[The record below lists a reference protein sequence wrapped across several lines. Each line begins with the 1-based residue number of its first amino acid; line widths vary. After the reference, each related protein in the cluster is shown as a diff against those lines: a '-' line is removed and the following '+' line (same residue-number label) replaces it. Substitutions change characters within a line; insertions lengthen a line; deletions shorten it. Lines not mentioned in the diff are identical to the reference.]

1 MCSHATESN
10 PTNMRRYGEIY
21 FRIEWVKDRTEKEPD
36 GKEKLRVRVDAV
48 SCLPRSNRAND
59 RGNGIGYPG
68 GFGHAGDGAQ
78 GNRGAAKQAAAVIL

>member
-1 MCSHATESN
+1 M
-10 PTNMRRYGEIY
+10 
-21 FRIEWVKDRTEKEPD
+21 
-36 GKEKLRVRVDAV
+36 DAV

-78 GNRGAAKQAAAVIL
+78 GNRGAAKQAVENTSDRSQLELAMMSKVKILKYT